1 MLLGLA
7 AMPGCAAQPGPDW
20 GHVYH
25 CTGTFHCL
33 GRDWV
38 IVPQDGC
45 AEDEEDAVAQFEASL
60 GYLKGAECEG
70 TDSITS
76 VCTGSSGIC
85 TLK

>member
-1 MLLGLA
+1 MKAILLTLLV
-7 AMPGCAAQPGPDW
+7 GCAVEPGPDW

-25 CTGTFHCL
+25 CTGVFHCL

-45 AEDEEDAVAQFEASL
+45 AEDADEAQAAFEASL
-60 GYLKGAECEG
+60 GYLEGAECKG

-76 VCTGSSGIC
+76 VCTPTPAIC
-85 TLK
+85 TK